1 MPPKKGKGK
10 KEDAE
15 EQRRKEE
22 EELARAARAAAEE
35 EEAALLAAE
44 EASRKKMEDL
54 MLSLKHM
61 HTTTGVFSEHNVV
74 VQKMINMTRDDL
86 LWTQYMKCDGMPD
99 PVCVKQMNTYLSLWQ
114 EDKRE
119 VMDEVIKKTEEVLPL
134 MNTMERLLES
144 PEEWEVPIPDNMK
157 TRSHLAKLTERHK
170 IFDEMKSL
178 QLTKLNRATYAIL
191 LDVSPIVD
199 PENNVLQHYMES
211 DIVQL
216 GLWGNVV
223 GNSGSN
229 GQFYNFL
236 LVDSLD
242 SMDWT
247 WWTRA
252 TKKSTMESVE
262 STAQKYKSKVLWPP
276 LLMWIV
282 DQSNQEICHRVRGLR
297 GVNDHCCHLKLR
309 KKYESE
315 RDRV

>member
-223 GNSGSN
+223 GNSDSN
-229 GQFYNFL
+229 G
-236 LVDSLD
+236 
-242 SMDWT
+242 
-247 WWTRA
+247 
-252 TKKSTMESVE
+252 
-262 STAQKYKSKVLWPP
+262 
-276 LLMWIV
+276 
-282 DQSNQEICHRVRGLR
+282 
-297 GVNDHCCHLKLR
+297 
-309 KKYESE
+309 
-315 RDRV
+315 

>member
-1 MPPKKGKGK
+1 MPPKKKGK

-22 EELARAARAAAEE
+22 EEARRAAEAAAAA
-35 EEAALLAAE
+35 EEAALLEAE
-44 EASRKKMEDL
+44 ELARKKMEDL

-61 HTTTGVFSEHNVV
+61 DTTTGVFDTHNVV
-74 VQKMINMTRDDL
+74 VQKMINKTRDSL

-99 PVCVKQMNTYLSLWQ
+99 PVCVKQMNTYLSLWK
-114 EDKRE
+114 EDKKE

-144 PEEWEVPIPDNMK
+144 PEEWEVPIPDNQK
-157 TRSHLAKLTERHK
+157 TRSHRAKLTERHK

-211 DIVQL
+211 EIVQL

-223 GNSGSN
+223 EKNMRVKGTEFENLGFS
-229 GQFYNFL
+229 FEL
-236 LVDSLD
+236 PKSL
-242 SMDWT
+242 MGI
-247 WWTRA
+247 RGA
-252 TKKSTMESVE
+252 VRVMRVE
-262 STAQKYKSKVLWPP
+262 YDHYSKVRPCTVT
-276 LLMWIV
+276 M
-282 DQSNQEICHRVRGLR
+282 
-297 GVNDHCCHLKLR
+297 
-309 KKYESE
+309 KY
-315 RDRV
+315 